1 MDYIEK
7 KLTYQYSNKN
17 KLNQFMDQKTQLILE
32 KIKLDE
38 RPEYKQ
44 FLQSYFNEPSKYFL
58 KNFKNKPVI
67 IGKKYNKKNTFKIKF
82 QVKSSPKRQKKI
94 KNLNEQKNKSSLEQS
109 SIDLNKGNN
118 APKEN
123 INNLK
128 AGQRY
133 VDDLELNEIF
143 SNFKSTQR
151 ANKSKITNNLT
162 INDIKKF
169 RAENL
174 ENSKSIKGR
183 LLMRK
188 KTIKLLKGYAGDMNN
203 YNNKM
208 CLTENNT
215 NNNSNNNS
223 IGKVNSKKSVDSL
236 KRKES
241 NDSFP
246 HLNSNKNINI
256 LLKNY
261 QNNNNFIFKERK
273 STISNDSLSNNSYLA
288 KDNNNKLQN
297 NFNKTVSHKI
307 SNNPYN
313 FSKLYSTFN
322 ENNEIDIFKKQTQ
335 YLTTEKYKIFRKE
348 LGDRL
353 VSQENTF
360 LNNLNLKNRA
370 RQMSLY
376 MSNKLK
382 RPKEKLLMNRTEY
395 FRIQSDLKTRLSKEL
410 EYEYIDEFYEWEKNL
425 KNFETKIKYEETITD
440 PGYKI
445 NNYPKKRF
453 YSFNNEYLT
462 KRLPK
467 KNLKKFIN
475 NIDKINNNLRGLFIE
490 GKNLL
495 ELEQELAKGI
505 KGKKILNNYEE
516 ILPYSSLKDDI
527 YAKHFKL

>member
-1 MDYIEK
+1 
-7 KLTYQYSNKN
+7 
-17 KLNQFMDQKTQLILE
+17 
-32 KIKLDE
+32 
-38 RPEYKQ
+38 
-44 FLQSYFNEPSKYFL
+44 
-58 KNFKNKPVI
+58 
-67 IGKKYNKKNTFKIKF
+67 
-82 QVKSSPKRQKKI
+82 
-94 KNLNEQKNKSSLEQS
+94 
-109 SIDLNKGNN
+109 
-118 APKEN
+118 
-123 INNLK
+123 
-128 AGQRY
+128 
-133 VDDLELNEIF
+133 
-143 SNFKSTQR
+143 
-151 ANKSKITNNLT
+151 
-162 INDIKKF
+162 
-169 RAENL
+169 
-174 ENSKSIKGR
+174 
-183 LLMRK
+183 MRK